1 MTNRGESSRINGA
14 RSKAPVSSEDN
25 SNSRCIASQRDLAS
39 GSDDSL
45 IGSALASIGRQAAPS
60 ETVSSKRRGEQANR
74 PRRSNSQPKQQG
86 KPAAPAPPAAVVET
100 PAGPAEKKNTENE
113 PENLARSCTR
123 RSESWQPAGA
133 AGGKLAKDRRLPPPR
148 SSGYGCGG
156 ANQKGKISKTN
167 LRIWPKLLQEKR
179 IMAAGL
185 GGWRK
190 DQRWTG
196 GSPPRAPESTVV
208 PARNRNLVCESC
220 ACTPAMSFTRL
231 LHPDQAG
238 SLTFPRTFR
247 YPEISPGRGCG
258 NHQ

>member
-113 PENLARSCTR
+113 PENLAEAASGETNHGGRPGRLAERS
-123 RSESWQPAGA
+123 A
-133 AGGKLAKDRRLPPPR
+133 LDRRLPASRSGKYGCTGAKPESRLRELCLHTGHVIHAPAPPR
-148 SSGYGCGG
+148 SG
-156 ANQKGKISKTN
+156 
-167 LRIWPKLLQEKR
+167 
-179 IMAAGL
+179 
-185 GGWRK
+185 RK
-190 DQRWTG
+190 FDI
-196 GSPPRAPESTVV
+196 PAHLPV
-208 PARNRNLVCESC
+208 P
-220 ACTPAMSFTRL
+220 
-231 LHPDQAG
+231 
-238 SLTFPRTFR
+238 
-247 YPEISPGRGCG
+247 
-258 NHQ
+258 